1 MCQTNN
7 GNNWPHGFQDA
18 KHVKFKRHDD
28 ERKAIPIISNLSES
42 SDVKSKVAEIE
53 KNEKN
58 MTFQK
63 ISLINVG

>member
-1 MCQTNN
+1 MVTIDLIVFKMLNM
-7 GNNWPHGFQDA
+7 
-18 KHVKFKRHDD
+18 VKFKRHDD

-42 SDVKSKVAEIE
+42 SDVKRKVPEIE